1 MSRRAITAS
10 ILITLALVLAVF
22 FALWAP
28 KQEVMAEKAQ
38 TTGELKQQA
47 TEDLH
52 KVNANLSQVQQQ
64 QNAEREAVMAEL
76 AMPEGYHYSNGENF
90 DSLTAQSEALE
101 SRLSDS
107 SANPKGSSA
116 PELVKYED
124 GFFAAS
130 AASDWQCAW
139 LMEAVKHSKQNN
151 FHKVDSD
158 IATLESFKEK
168 SYIQYFPDYEVFL
181 KDAVYPLKK
190 GDTVV
195 AQSFIDMSCSITQP
209 Q

>member
-22 FALWAP
+22 FALWAT
-28 KQEVMAEKAQ
+28 KQEAMAEKAQ
-38 TTGELKQQA
+38 TTGEVKQQA
-47 TEDLH
+47 TDDLQ
-52 KVNANLSQVQQQ
+52 KVNANLTQVQQQ

-76 AMPEGYHYSNGENF
+76 AMPDGYYCSNGENF

-139 LMEAVKHSKQNN
+139 LMEAVKHSKEKN

-190 GDTVV
+190 GDTVA